1 MRASPTDRVPAPRQL
16 RLRDLVAV
24 GAGGLASRRLRAT
37 LSALGVA
44 IGIAAIVAVLGIS
57 ESSKADLLAQLDR
70 LGTNLLTVAP
80 GQTFAGD
87 NATLPKQAVGMI
99 RRIRPVQQT
108 AAIATVSDTAVYRSD
123 RIPPEETGGLSVT
136 AADLRLPEAVGAS
149 VAKGSF
155 LNAAT
160 ARYPATVLGA
170 TTATQ
175 LGIDR
180 IGSQVWLGG
189 RWFTVVGILDPVTLA
204 PDLDQAALV
213 GFPAAE
219 ALLDSDGSPTTIYVR
234 ADPADVTQVQGV
246 LAATANPE
254 HPNEVQV
261 SRPSDALAAQAA
273 AKSALNSLLLGLG
286 AVALLVG
293 GVGIANVD
301 GDRRAGAAQRDR
313 PAPRARRHPRPRTH
327 PVPGRVAAA
336 GAAGRRRRGGD
347 RRAGHRRLRAAPALA
362 GGGAADR
369 RCRRGRR
376 GARPWRGRRPV
387 PRGPRRPAV
396 THRRAPHRV
405 TTTRRRGGLARTACR
420 WAATTGAHGRQRP
433 WAPWSGD
440 GQLRGASGCGG

>member
-1 MRASPTDRVPAPRQL
+1 MSGSPRVPTPSRL

-24 GAGGLASRRLRAT
+24 GAGGLASRRLRAA

-87 NATLPKQAVGMI
+87 EATLPKQAVGMI

-108 AAIATVSDTAVYRSD
+108 AAIATVNQSAVYRND
-123 RIPPEETGGLSVT
+123 RIPSEETGGLNVA

-160 ARYPATVLGA
+160 ARYPVTVLGA
-170 TTATQ
+170 DAATQ

-189 RWFTVVGILDPVTLA
+189 HWFTVVGILDPVTLA
-204 PDLDQAALV
+204 PELDQAALV

-219 ALLDSDGSPTTIYVR
+219 ALLASDGSPTTVYVR
-234 ADPADVTQVQGV
+234 ADPDDVTDVQGV

-293 GVGIANVD
+293 GVGIANVMVI
-301 GDRRAGAAQRDR
+301 GVLERRSEIGLRRALGATRG
-313 PAPRARRHPRPRTH
+313 HVRTQFLVESLLLALLGGAGGVALGALVTAGYALRQH
-327 PVPGRVAAA
+327 WQVVVPLTGVAGGVAAA
-336 GAAGRRRRGGD
+336 LALGATAGLYP
-347 RRAGHRRLRAAPALA
+347 AVRAARLSPTDAL
-362 GGGAADR
+362 
-369 RCRRGRR
+369 
-376 GARPWRGRRPV
+376 
-387 PRGPRRPAV
+387 
-396 THRRAPHRV
+396 
-405 TTTRRRGGLARTACR
+405 RTV
-420 WAATTGAHGRQRP
+420 
-433 WAPWSGD
+433 
-440 GQLRGASGCGG
+440 